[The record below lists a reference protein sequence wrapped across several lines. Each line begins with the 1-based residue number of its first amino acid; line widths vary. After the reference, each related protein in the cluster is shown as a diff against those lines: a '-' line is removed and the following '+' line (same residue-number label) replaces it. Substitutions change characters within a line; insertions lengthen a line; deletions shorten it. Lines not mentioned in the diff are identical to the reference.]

1 MQTDY
6 CPIAN
11 YGIIGNMH
19 TVALV
24 SKYASIDYLPF
35 TRFDSPTIFTA
46 LLDKNKGGYWQIK
59 PKHPETRYK
68 QLYLPDT
75 GVLITRFFTPEGM
88 GELTD
93 FMPLRRNNFSCSVVR
108 MLTVIKGSMTFG
120 MECRPRPD
128 YARASHEV
136 LNEDGALLIRSKGAD
151 KAEFRFISDQPVQV
165 QEGDL
170 LGEWTMEQGSQAS
183 FVLEAVPQEESSFK
197 GRELQYYTDIAF
209 ADTVAY
215 WRDWA
220 EQSTYQGRWR
230 EMVLRSAI
238 TLKLMTSLEHGST
251 IAAATFGLPE
261 VLGGSRN
268 WDYRFTWIRDA
279 AFTMYAFLRL
289 GFIGEAKHFLQWI
302 ILRCKDMVK
311 ASDLQLM
318 YAVDGETQL
327 QEQVLDHLE
336 GYVGS
341 GPVRIGNAAF
351 QQFQLDIYGELIDT
365 IYLYNKHGGPI
376 TYAFWKDLTVFVDF
390 VVENWKQP
398 DHGIWEVRNE
408 KREFLYSKVMAWVAL
423 DRAIRIARDRSFPA
437 PLAQWLEARD
447 AIYKDVYENY
457 WSEERQA
464 FVQYRGAT
472 VLDAS
477 ALVMPLVRMLSP
489 ADPRWQATL
498 KAIEENLVTDSLVY
512 RYSTE
517 RGASDGLDGTEGT
530 FSICSFWY
538 IENLSK
544 AGQVDKARLHFE
556 KMLGYASHLGLYS
569 EEIGLQG
576 ELLGNFPQAF
586 THLALISAAVE
597 LNKSLSTKKGGEKNP
612 LYT

>member
-1 MQTDY
+1 MQHY
-6 CPIAN
+6 CPIEN
-11 YGIIGNMH
+11 YGLIGNMH

-24 SKYASIDYLPF
+24 SKYGSMDYLPF
-35 TRFDSPTIFTA
+35 TRFDSPTVFTA
-46 LLDKNKGGYWQIK
+46 LLDKDKGGHWQIK
-59 PKHPETRYK
+59 PKHPETHFK

-75 GVLITRFFTPEGM
+75 GVLITRFFTPDGM

-93 FMPLRRNNFSCSVVR
+93 FMPIRRKDSNCSVVR
-108 MLTVIKGSMTFG
+108 MINVIKGTITFR
-120 MECRPRPD
+120 MEFRPRLN
-128 YARASHEV
+128 YARSQHEV
-136 LNEDGALLIRSKGAD
+136 LQEEDALLFRSKGPD
-151 KAEFRFISDQPVQV
+151 NIVFRLISDQQVQL
-165 QEGDL
+165 QEGDVT
-170 LGEWTMEQGSQAS
+170 GEWTLEQGAQAS
-183 FVLEAVPQEESSFK
+183 FVIEAVPQEESAFK
-197 GRELQYYTDIAF
+197 GRELHYFTETAF
-209 ADTVAY
+209 QDTVLY
-215 WRDWA
+215 WQNWS

-238 TLKLMTSLEHGST
+238 TLKMMTSLEFGSP

-261 VLGGSRN
+261 VIGGGRN

-289 GFIGEAKHFLQWI
+289 GFTGEAKHFMQWI
-302 ILRCKDMVK
+302 MVRCKNMQK
-311 ASDLQLM
+311 GSDLQLM

-327 QEQVLDHLE
+327 QEQMLDHLE
-336 GYVGS
+336 GYRGS
-341 GPVRIGNAAF
+341 SPVRIGNGAF
-351 QQFQLDIYGELIDT
+351 NQFQLDIYGELIDT

-376 TYAFWKDLTVFVDF
+376 TYDFWKDMTVFVDY
-390 VVENWKQP
+390 VADNWQQP

-408 KREFLYSKVMAWVAL
+408 KQEFLYSKVMAWVAL
-423 DRAIRIARDRSFPA
+423 DRAISIAQSRSFPA
-437 PLAQWLEARD
+437 PLELWQNTRN
-447 AIYKDVYENY
+447 AIFKDVYENF
-457 WSEERQA
+457 WSEKRQA

-472 VLDAS
+472 VLDAA

-489 ADPRWQATL
+489 AEPRWQATL

-517 RGASDGLDGTEGT
+517 RGATDGIGGGEGT

-556 KMLGYASHLGLYS
+556 KMLGYANHLGLYS

-576 ELLGNFPQAF
+576 EQLGNFPQAF

-597 LNKSLSTKKGGEKNP
+597 LNTRLSVKPGGDINP

>member
-1 MQTDY
+1 MHDY

-11 YGIIGNMH
+11 YGLIGNMH

-24 SKYASIDYLPF
+24 SKYGSIDYLPF
-35 TRFDSPTIFTA
+35 TRFDSPTVFTA

-59 PKHPETRYK
+59 PRHKDTRFK

-75 GVLITRFFTPEGM
+75 GVLITRFFTPDGI

-93 FMPLRRNNFSCSVVR
+93 FMPIRRKGYSGSVVR
-108 MLTVIKGSMTFG
+108 MLKVIKGCIRFR
-120 MECRPRPD
+120 MEFRPRLD
-128 YARASHEV
+128 YARAQHEV
-136 LNEDGALLIRSKGAD
+136 LQEEGALLFTSKGPD
-151 KAEFRFISDQPVQV
+151 NTVFRLITDQEVQV
-165 QEGDL
+165 QEGDVT
-170 LGEWTMEQGSQAS
+170 GEWTLEQGAQAS
-183 FVLEAVPQEESSFK
+183 FVMEAVPQEASSFK
-197 GRELQYYTDIAF
+197 GRELQYFTDTSF
-209 ADTVAY
+209 QDTVTY
-215 WRDWA
+215 WQNWS
-220 EQSTYQGRWR
+220 EQSTYRGRWR

-238 TLKLMTSLEHGST
+238 TLKMMTSLEFGST

-261 VLGGSRN
+261 VLGGGRN

-289 GFIGEAKHFLQWI
+289 GFIGEAQHFMQWI
-302 ILRCKDMVK
+302 TVRCKNLNQG
-311 ASDLQLM
+311 SDLQLM

-327 QEQVLDHLE
+327 QEQELCHLE
-336 GYVGS
+336 GYKGS
-341 GPVRIGNAAF
+341 SPVRIGNDAF
-351 QQFQLDIYGELIDT
+351 NQFQLDIYGELIDT

-376 TYAFWKDLTVFVDF
+376 TYDFWKDLTVIVDY
-390 VVENWKQP
+390 VAEHWQQP

-408 KREFLYSKVMAWVAL
+408 KQEFLYSKVMAWVAL
-423 DRAIRIARDRSFPA
+423 DRAIDIAQSRSFPA
-437 PLAQWLEARD
+437 PLEQWLNARN
-447 AIYKDVYENY
+447 AIYKDVYENF
-457 WSEERQA
+457 WSEKRQA

-472 VLDAS
+472 VLDAA

-489 ADPRWQATL
+489 AEPRWQATL

-517 RGASDGLDGTEGT
+517 NGATDGLGGTEGT

-544 AGQVDKARLHFE
+544 AGQADKARLHFE
-556 KMLGYASHLGLYS
+556 KMLGYANHLGLYS

-597 LNKSLSTKKGGEKNP
+597 LNTKLSVKTGGDINP

>member
-1 MQTDY
+1 MKDY

-11 YGIIGNMH
+11 YGLIGNMH

-24 SKYASIDYLPF
+24 SMNGSMDYLPL
-35 TRFDSPTIFTA
+35 TRFDSPTIFAA
-46 LLDKNKGGYWQIK
+46 LLDKDRGGHWQIK
-59 PKHPETRYK
+59 PCHPETNCK

-93 FMPLRRNNFSCSVVR
+93 FMPIRQKDYSGAVVR
-108 MLTVIKGSMTFG
+108 MLKVIKGRMTFH
-120 MECRPRPD
+120 MKFRPRLD
-128 YARASHEV
+128 YARANHEV
-136 LNEDGALLIRSKGAD
+136 LRENGALLIRSKGAD
-151 KAEFRFISDQPVQV
+151 RTVFRFITDQQVLVQN
-165 QEGDL
+165 GDIT
-170 LGEWTMEQGSQAS
+170 GEWTMEQGDQAS
-183 FVLEAVPQEESSFK
+183 CVIEAVPQERSSFK
-197 GRELQYYTDIAF
+197 GRELQYFTETSF
-209 ADTVAY
+209 QDTVMY
-215 WRDWA
+215 WQKWS

-230 EMVLRSAI
+230 EMVLRSSI
-238 TLKLMTSLEHGST
+238 TLKMMTSLEFGSPV
-251 IAAATFGLPE
+251 AAATFGLPE
-261 VLGGSRN
+261 VLGGERN

-289 GFIGEAKHFLQWI
+289 GFTGEAKHFMQWI
-302 ILRCKDMVK
+302 MVRCKDMQRG
-311 ASDLQLM
+311 SDLQLM

-336 GYVGS
+336 GYKGS
-341 GPVRIGNAAF
+341 RPVRIGNGAYS
-351 QQFQLDIYGELIDT
+351 QFQLDIYGELIDT

-376 TYAFWKDLTVFVDF
+376 TYDFWKDMTVFVDY
-390 VVENWKQP
+390 VAENWQQP

-408 KREFLYSKVMAWVAL
+408 KKEFLYSKVMAWVAL
-423 DRAIRIARDRSFPA
+423 DRAIRIAQSRSFPA
-437 PLAQWLEARD
+437 PLEQWLNTRN
-447 AIYKDVYENY
+447 AIYQDVYENY

-472 VLDAS
+472 VLDAA

-489 ADPRWQATL
+489 EEPRWQATL

-517 RGASDGLDGTEGT
+517 HGATDGLGGTEGT

-544 AGQVDKARLHFE
+544 AGQVDKARLMFE
-556 KMLGYASHLGLYS
+556 KMLGYANHLGLYS

-597 LNKSLSTKKGGEKNP
+597 LNNNLPAPRRTDSNHLHT
-612 LYT
+612 